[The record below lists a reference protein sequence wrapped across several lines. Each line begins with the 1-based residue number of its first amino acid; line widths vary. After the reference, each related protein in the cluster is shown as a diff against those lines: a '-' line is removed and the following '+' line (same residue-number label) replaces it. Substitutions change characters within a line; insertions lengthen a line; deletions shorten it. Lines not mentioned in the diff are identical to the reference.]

1 MSRNITIPRS
11 LFYKIFDLL
20 DCWDVSGY
28 SPHIR
33 VDYCDVLF
41 ALSKKKQSI
50 ELRDAYS
57 KIINADSDEQQH
69 NARMLYL
76 MEKRNLRD
84 YF

>member
-1 MSRNITIPRS
+1 MSRNITIPLS

-20 DCWDVSGY
+20 DCWDVSEY

-50 ELRDAYS
+50 ELRQAYS
-57 KIINADSDEQQH
+57 KIINADSDDERH

-76 MEKRNLRD
+76 LEKRNLKD